1 MDPTRQKEGPVL
13 PGSRDGLGSETAEED
28 RRPRRRR
35 GLEAA
40 SRMTLNLAPMID
52 VTFLLLIFF
61 LVTTTFKRAEGVFA
75 AQLPK
80 LAGAPSVAL
89 PISPIVVRI
98 SQPTADADEYRIRVD
113 NFTRAPQ
120 SFGELARFLT
130 DVQGNPGFDRKTPVV
145 IYPEPKV
152 RWDHVV
158 NCWNA
163 AVRAECEHITF
174 GGG

>member
-1 MDPTRQKEGPVL
+1 MTPARPSTR
-13 PGSRDGLGSETAEED
+13 PGSPAIS
-28 RRPRRRR
+28 RPTPPAAQRAKQGRP
-35 GLEAA
+35 A
-40 SRMTLNLAPMID
+40 SRMALNLAPMID

-75 AQLPK
+75 SHLPK
-80 LAGAPSVAL
+80 TAGRPTAAL

-98 SQPTADADEYRIRVD
+98 GRPDLAGDDYRIRID

-120 SFGELARFLT
+120 TFEELAQFLL
-130 DVQGNPGFDRKTPVV
+130 DIQGNPGFDRKTPVV
-145 IYPEPKV
+145 IFPAPHV

-163 AVRAECEHITF
+163 AVRARCQNITF
-174 GGG
+174 AGG

>member
-1 MDPTRQKEGPVL
+1 MDPTPPSGPSA
-13 PGSRDGLGSETAEED
+13 GAAEK
-28 RRPRRRR
+28 RRPWRPQRKARPV
-35 GLEAA
+35 
-40 SRMTLNLAPMID
+40 SPITLNLAPMID

-61 LVTTTFKRAEGVFA
+61 VVTTTFKRAEGIFA
-75 AQLPK
+75 AHLPK
-80 LAGAPSVAL
+80 DIGAPMVAL
-89 PISPIVVRI
+89 PISPIVVRV
-98 SQPTADADEYRIRVD
+98 SQPVPDSDEYQIRID

-145 IYPEPKV
+145 VFPTSEV

-163 AVRAECEHITF
+163 AVRAKCENITF
-174 GGG
+174 AGG

>member
-1 MDPTRQKEGPVL
+1 
-13 PGSRDGLGSETAEED
+13 
-28 RRPRRRR
+28 
-35 GLEAA
+35 
-40 SRMTLNLAPMID
+40 MTLTPLID
-52 VTFLLLIFF
+52 LFLNILVFF
-61 LVTTTFKRAEGVFA
+61 LVTTTFKRAEGIFA

-80 LAGAPSVAL
+80 DAGLPTVAL
-89 PISPIVVRI
+89 PISPIIVRI
-98 SQPTADADEYRIRVD
+98 SQPAPDSDEYQIRID

-130 DVQGNPGFDRKTPVV
+130 DVQGNPGFDRQTPVV
-145 IYPEPKV
+145 VYPAPDV

-163 AVRAECEHITF
+163 AVRARCENITF

>member
-1 MDPTRQKEGPVL
+1 M
-13 PGSRDGLGSETAEED
+13 A
-28 RRPRRRR
+28 
-35 GLEAA
+35 
-40 SRMTLNLAPMID
+40 LNLAPMID

-75 AQLPK
+75 SHLPK
-80 LAGAPSVAL
+80 TAGRPAAAL

-98 SQPTADADEYRIRVD
+98 SPAAGGDPAGDDYRIRID

-120 SFGELARFLT
+120 TFEVLARFLV
-130 DVQGNPGFDRKTPVV
+130 DIQGNPGFDRKTPVV
-145 IYPEPKV
+145 IFPAPQV

-163 AVRAECEHITF
+163 AVRARCQNITF
-174 GGG
+174 AGG